1 MNFLITGAKGQLGSK
16 IKDYKNNFSDHLFF
30 FTDVDTL
37 DITDEIAVNE
47 FIEGNEID
55 ILINCAAYT
64 AVDKAESET
73 DLAQKLNAKAPG
85 LLARACKQKGAA
97 LIHVSTDYVFNGK
110 TFIPYRED
118 MTTDPQSAYGKT
130 KLNGEIAVRESGVD
144 GAIVRT
150 SWLYS
155 EYGNNFMK
163 TMLRMGAE
171 REQLS
176 VVFDQAGSPTYAG
189 DLALAL
195 VQLALQKFNGLEVY
209 HYANEGVCSWYDFAV
224 EIMKHKSL
232 DCKIKPIESK
242 DYPTPA
248 ARPPYSVFNKSKIK
262 NKLSIDIPH
271 WRDSLTMCLDKL

>member
-16 IKDYKNNFSDHLFF
+16 IKDYKGDFSEHQFF

-37 DITDEIAVNE
+37 DITDERAVDDFIRENKIAV
-47 FIEGNEID
+47 
-55 ILINCAAYT
+55 LINCAAYT

-73 DLAQKLNAKAPG
+73 DLAQKLNAEAPG
-85 LLARACKQKGAA
+85 LLARACKQNGTA
-97 LIHVSTDYVFNGK
+97 LIHVSTDYVFSGK
-110 TFIPYRED
+110 TFIPYREE
-118 MTTDPQSAYGKT
+118 MTTDPQSAYGNT
-130 KLNGEIAVRESGVD
+130 KLNGENAVEESGVE

-155 EYGNNFMK
+155 EYGNNFVK
-163 TMLRMGAE
+163 TMLRLGAE

-176 VVFDQAGSPTYAG
+176 VVFDQSGSPTYAG

-195 VQLALQKFNGLEVY
+195 VKLALQEFNGLEVY
-209 HYANEGVCSWYDFAV
+209 HYSNEGVCSWYDFAV

-232 DCKIKPIESK
+232 SCIIKPIETK

-248 ARPPYSVFNKSKIK
+248 ARPPYSVFNKAKIK
-262 NKLSIDIPH
+262 NKLGVGIPH
-271 WRDSLTMCLDKL
+271 WRDSLTSCLDKL